1 MAPITRFRVTVPA
14 VNRVACRAYERA
26 GFVPYEFMYERLIRR
41 DPS

>member
-1 MAPITRFRVTVPA
+1 VLA